1 MSGPENENNET
12 TRRSTRSKADASTD
26 ESSAASSGESAS
38 SVPPTAQA
46 TAAVSNAVSTVRER
60 LVTGEQLALVGAG
73 LVAAVW
79 IIFDLIFAY
88 GTMTTFTLL
97 VAVLAVLAI
106 WAHRWGRYDFGP
118 GYRIVVAALGLSLAL
133 FAVTDF
139 LLTIRNGI
147 NAEALELLGLLLFWV
162 GGVVAGY
169 GAWLVFRAREI

>member
-12 TRRSTRSKADASTD
+12 TPKSTRPKPGAASD
-26 ESSAASSGESAS
+26 ETSSAAPSESAS
-38 SVPPTAQA
+38 GETPTAQA
-46 TAAVSNAVSTVRER
+46 TAAVSSAVSTVRER

-79 IIFDLIFAY
+79 VIFDLIFAY

-147 NAEALELLGLLLFWV
+147 NAEALELLGLLLFWI